1 MPAMQADMTDG
12 TMTQTRGFTLAEML
26 AVLAVITI
34 LAMMAIPSYL
44 DKVVRAQIDAAL
56 PLADVAKGP
65 VATYWAATQTLPPN
79 NEAAALPAADKVVNN
94 YVSSVAVTDG
104 AIHLT
109 LGNRASKAVAGK
121 ILTLRPAVVEDAP
134 IVPITWVCG
143 FAEPPEKM
151 TVMGQNQTSVDP
163 TYLPIEC
170 RTLKAS

>member
-65 VATYWAATQTLPPN
+65 VATYWAATQTLPTN

-94 YVSSVAVTDG
+94 YVSSVTVTDG

-134 IVPITWVCG
+134 IVSITWVCG

-151 TVMGQNQTSVDP
+151 SVMGQNQTSVDP